1 MIIKDNK
8 ESTIELMKTF
18 QINLM
23 QAKLVI
29 KVIFGQTKLEAFRS
43 VEKWIAQCFNKP
55 SELEMKMEALNEL
68 IDGFGV
74 EAVNHESN
82 WDRYWGNAIAL
93 YVNTGD
99 TYSPTILYSIE
110 DKQFE
115 LTTWGDF
122 YESFEH
128 GLETD

>member
-1 MIIKDNK
+1 MIIFKDCDPN
-8 ESTIELMKTF
+8 ELMKAFRVNKTTA
-18 QINLM
+18 QLI
-23 QAKLVI
+23 I
-29 KVIFGQTKLEAFRS
+29 KVISGQTKLETFRS
-43 VEKWIAQCFNKP
+43 VEKWIAQCHNKP

-68 IDGFGV
+68 IDGYGV

-99 TYSPTILYSIE
+99 TYSPTILYSIA
-110 DKQFE
+110 DQQFE

-122 YESFEH
+122 YESFEQ